1 MTNVT
6 IHITGGIAA
15 YKVPNLI
22 RLFQKNGDQVR
33 VAMTNDARQFV
44 TKTTLEALTKRAV
57 LSDLWDEHNEQPIA
71 HIELADWTELAIVV
85 PATANVIAKLA
96 NGIADNAVTST
107 LIATTAPKIVVPAMN
122 SHMWLNQAT
131 QRNIQQLKNDQLVVM
146 TPETGFL
153 AEGYE
158 GQGRMPEPEQIFK
171 FAQTIN
177 NGVNEQAPLTGK
189 KVLVTAGGTRENIDP
204 VRFIGNHSSGK
215 MGIAIAN
222 AAVDAGA
229 EVTLIVGQVGDEGQ
243 INPHI
248 TLVHVETSE
257 EMQTAVLTHFKTTDV
272 LIMAAA
278 IADFKP
284 VTVANQKIKKDPHQ
298 ATISLSLTK
307 TPDILKQ
314 VAKQKQS
321 GQLVVGFAAETQS
334 LLENAQ
340 KKLVSKNAD
349 LIVANDVSQAGI
361 GFGSENNQVT
371 LLRPNQAPEKW
382 DKMSKQAVA
391 RKLISVIQTELT
403 R

>member
-122 SHMWLNQAT
+122 AHMWLNRAT

-158 GQGRMPEPEQIFK
+158 GQGRMPEPKQIFE

-177 NGVNEQAPLTGK
+177 NGVSEEAALTGK

-222 AAVDAGA
+222 AAVNAGA

-248 TLVHVETSE
+248 KLIHVETSE

-284 VTVANQKIKKDPHQ
+284 VAVANQKIKKDPHQ

-321 GQLVVGFAAETQS
+321 GQIVVGFAAETQS

-349 LIVANDVSQAGI
+349 LIVANDVSKAGI

-371 LLRPNQAPEKW
+371 LLRPDQAPEKW